1 LHSLY
6 SCAISS
12 QRFWL
17 LNELSVNALYYFG
30 APFTCEND
38 QRLTIAFHFHQSI
51 QSSFGPVNQ

>member
-1 LHSLY
+1 MTFFIALTFY

-12 QRFWL
+12 QRFWS

-38 QRLTIAFHFHQSI
+38 QRLTIAFHFHQ
-51 QSSFGPVNQ
+51 